1 MTHLMQT
8 YNRLPVSF
16 VRGDGIWLWDDKGDK
31 YFDALAGIAVCGL
44 GHAHPAVSQA
54 VCEQSKQL
62 VHTSNLFRIPHQ
74 ERLAEKLCAITA
86 MDNVFFSNSGAEAN
100 EAALKIVRKYG
111 NQKNIDTPTVIV
123 TENSFHGR
131 TLATLTATGNRQVQA
146 GFEPLVKGFVRV
158 PFNDVDAISHVAA
171 NNKKVVAVMVE
182 PIQGEGGVNVPSDDY
197 LNQVREICDQNNW
210 FMILDEIQTGMCR
223 TGHWFA
229 HQHNGIVTDI
239 LTVAKSLGNG
249 IPIGACIAR
258 GEASQQLQTGNHG
271 STFGGNPF
279 ASAEALAV
287 IDTMQN
293 TDMPAHV
300 TATGQLLQK
309 KLRAALSGIE
319 AVVDVR
325 GKGLM
330 VGIELDRPCT
340 ELMTQALEQGLV
352 INVTAQKVIR
362 LLPPLIIDH
371 EGVELLVGKLQ
382 TLIKA
387 FAGS

>member
-1 MTHLMQT
+1 MQT

-279 ASAEALAV
+279 ASAAALAV